1 MGKDSSVVPRKWNF
15 GRVNVRGG
23 MIKDWVWRIGING
36 LGDSRGVE
44 LGNGEFEIIR
54 R

>member
-1 MGKDSSVVPRKWNF
+1 MGKDGSVVPRKWNF
-15 GRVNVRGG
+15 RRVNVRGD
-23 MIKDWVWRIGING
+23 MIKDWVWRIGINS

-44 LGNGEFEIIR
+44 LRNSKFEIVR